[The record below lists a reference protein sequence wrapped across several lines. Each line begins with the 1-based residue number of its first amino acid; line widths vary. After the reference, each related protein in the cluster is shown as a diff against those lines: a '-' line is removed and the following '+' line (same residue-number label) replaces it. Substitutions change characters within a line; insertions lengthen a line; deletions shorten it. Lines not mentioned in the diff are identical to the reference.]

1 MEMLCE
7 RNNNATKQKMKEAT
21 DDKTENDIAQG
32 SGEETAEEQKLM
44 DEEENLVILLEQR
57 LQFLLRSLTKLF
69 LNKSLGHNKKE
80 YVALY
85 MMSKNFFYN

>member
-7 RNNNATKQKMKEAT
+7 RNNATRQKM
-21 DDKTENDIAQG
+21 
-32 SGEETAEEQKLM
+32 EETTDNKVESDTTKREEVVEEQRLM

-69 LNKSLGHNKKE
+69 LSKNTGHNKKE
-80 YVALY
+80 YVAI
-85 MMSKNFFYN
+85 KFVG